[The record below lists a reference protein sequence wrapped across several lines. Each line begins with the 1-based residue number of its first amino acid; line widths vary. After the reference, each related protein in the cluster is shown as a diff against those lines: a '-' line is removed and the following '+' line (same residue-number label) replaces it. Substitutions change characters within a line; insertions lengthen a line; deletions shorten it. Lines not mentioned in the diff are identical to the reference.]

1 MRLKV
6 QCQNLLIIA
15 RKLVSH
21 LGEYATPTLQ
31 IYKASPHHFP
41 NIILRLCLS
50 HLINFPSF
58 LGEFTDLCREIM
70 LEAKKLTLAERCSIF
85 LLDQESQELV
95 AKVFDGVP
103 AAEVRKFF

>member
-1 MRLKV
+1 M
-6 QCQNLLIIA
+6 C
-15 RKLVSH
+15 
-21 LGEYATPTLQ
+21 
-31 IYKASPHHFP
+31 
-41 NIILRLCLS
+41 
-50 HLINFPSF
+50 SF

-103 AAEVRKFF
+103 AAEVSNNITSIEKIET